1 MNREDDEK
9 LWDLL
14 GRAPKVEFSPFFA
27 RNVLRRIREQP
38 SWSIQV
44 RSWLSL
50 RRVIPVSAVA
60 IAVIGT
66 FLFLHTPASHQD
78 QVTESDLIAKIDSQD
93 YEVVADLDDLLASD
107 ESSLW
112 DDDSSSL

>member
-14 GRAPKVEFSPFFA
+14 GRVPKVEFSPFFA
-27 RNVLRRIREQP
+27 RNVLRRIREQS

-50 RRVIPVSAVA
+50 RRLIPVSAVA
-60 IAVIGT
+60 MAVIGT
-66 FLFLHTPASHQD
+66 FLFLHTPASHQNPA
-78 QVTESDLIAKIDSQD
+78 TESDLIAKIDSQD
-93 YEVVADLDDLLASD
+93 YEVVADLDDLLAS
-107 ESSLW
+107 EENNLW
-112 DDDSSSL
+112 DDNSSL